1 MTQPVLKL
9 SHISK
14 HFGAFQALQDVSF
27 ELQRGEV
34 HCLVGEN
41 GCGKS
46 TLIKIISGVYTPDGG
61 ARIEID
67 GKPLD
72 KITPQTA
79 TAAGIHVIWQDLALF
94 PHLSVAENIAFD
106 GFVAHPWRKPS
117 RAKLRAQAQAV
128 MQRLGVSLEL
138 DAPLASLS
146 IAQRQL
152 VAICRVLNANARI
165 IFMDEPTASLTRSEV
180 DHLLQAVKKM
190 QADGISVVFVSHRL
204 AEVLDIAD
212 RVTVIRDGRVIEML
226 DAKTMQPKALS
237 RLMTGLELEETVRPP
252 ATFDEPVFAAR
263 DLSRQ
268 GEFQHI
274 NFTLHAGEIVGIT
287 GLLGAGRTELALTLF
302 GMNRPDGGTLL
313 LHGQPVRFRSNRD
326 AIAAGIAYVSEDRLN
341 LGLIQPQSIR
351 DNAAMAVLDRISG
364 LLASLAPKALEDTAT
379 RWLERLHVKYH
390 DTALPVR
397 SLSGGNQQRV
407 AIGKWL
413 ATQPRVL
420 ILDAPTVG
428 VDVGAKAGIF
438 AVVRELA
445 AQGLAILVI
454 SDEVAEVYYQCDR
467 VLVMKNGTLA
477 QTFVPHETTEKALE
491 EAVYG

>member
-212 RVTVIRDGRVIEML
+212 RVTVIRDGRVIEVL

-313 LHGQPVRFRSNRD
+313 LHGQPVRFRSTRD
-326 AIAAGIAYVSEDRLN
+326 AIAAGIDYVSEDRLN

-390 DTALPVR
+390 DTALPV
-397 SLSGGNQQRV
+397 N
-407 AIGKWL
+407 L
-413 ATQPRVL
+413 ALHDLTLENIELRQGDKPL
-420 ILDAPTVG
+420 INIHSAQLDADYRDSQLKLQGKLDSDKGKATLDGKAETRPGRKMGHITVLA
-428 VDVGAKAGIF
+428 DHEPALKAKIDKIRK
-438 AVVRELA
+438 AVR
-445 AQGLAILVI
+445 VI
-454 SDEVAEVYYQCDR
+454 SR
-467 VLVMKNGTLA
+467 
-477 QTFVPHETTEKALE
+477 
-491 EAVYG
+491 

>member
-1 MTQPVLKL
+1 
-9 SHISK
+9 
-14 HFGAFQALQDVSF
+14 
-27 ELQRGEV
+27 
-34 HCLVGEN
+34 
-41 GCGKS
+41 
-46 TLIKIISGVYTPDGG
+46 
-61 ARIEID
+61 
-67 GKPLD
+67 
-72 KITPQTA
+72 
-79 TAAGIHVIWQDLALF
+79 
-94 PHLSVAENIAFD
+94 
-106 GFVAHPWRKPS
+106 
-117 RAKLRAQAQAV
+117 

-212 RVTVIRDGRVIEML
+212 RVTVIRDGRVIEVL

>member
-117 RAKLRAQAQAV
+117 RAKLHAQAQAV

-212 RVTVIRDGRVIEML
+212 RVTVIRDGRVIEVL

-413 ATQPRVL
+413 ATKPRVL

-477 QTFVPHETTEKALE
+477 QTFVPHAITEKSLE

>member
-1 MTQPVLKL
+1 MSQAVLQL
-9 SHISK
+9 SHINK
-14 HFGAFQALQDVSF
+14 HFGAHRALKDVSF
-27 ELQRGEV
+27 SLSRGEV

-46 TLIKIISGVYTPDGG
+46 TLIKIISGVYTPDSG
-61 ARIEID
+61 AQIEID
-67 GKPLD
+67 GRRFERL
-72 KITPQTA
+72 TPQIA
-79 TAAGIHVIWQDLALF
+79 THAGIHVIWQDLSLF

-106 GFVAHPWRKPS
+106 HFVARPFARPS
-117 RAKLRAQAQAV
+117 RDAMRSRALAV
-128 MQRLGVSLEL
+128 MARLGVALDP
-138 DAPLASLS
+138 DAPLAGLN

-152 VAICRVLNANARI
+152 VAICRVLNADARI

-180 DHLLQAVKKM
+180 DHLLVAVKKM

-204 AEVLDIAD
+204 AEVLDVAD
-212 RVTVIRDGRVIEML
+212 RVTVIRDGQVIDVL
-226 DAKTMQPKALS
+226 DARQTTPKALS
-237 RLMTGLELEETVRPP
+237 RLMTGLELEDTVRPP
-252 ATFDEPVFAAR
+252 AAFARPVLEVR
-263 DLSRQ
+263 GLSRK
-268 GEFQHI
+268 GEFHDI
-274 NFTLHAGEIVGIT
+274 GFTLHEGEILGIT

-302 GMNRPDGGTLL
+302 GMSRPDRGQILL
-313 LHGQPVRFRSNRD
+313 YGRTVRFRSNRD

-351 DNAAMAVLDRISG
+351 DNAAMAVLRRISG
-364 LLASLAPKALEDTAT
+364 ILASLSPKALEQTAQD
-379 RWLERLHVKYH
+379 WLKRLNVKYR
-390 DTALPVR
+390 DAALPVN

-413 ATQPRVL
+413 ATAPKVL

-454 SDEVAEVYYQCDR
+454 SDEVSEVYYQCDR

-477 QTFVPHETTEKALE
+477 ETFTPHAGTEQALE

>member
-106 GFVAHPWRKPS
+106 GFVAHPWSKPS

-212 RVTVIRDGRVIEML
+212 RVTVIRDGRVIEVL

-413 ATQPRVL
+413 ATKPRVL

-477 QTFVPHETTEKALE
+477 QTFVPHETPEKALE